1 MLEGTG
7 VKMTRVILAAL
18 AAAVSLPL
26 AYRADAQAPTFIT
39 LGTHGGP
46 LPDAKRSQPAN
57 ALVVDRA
64 VYLVDAGDGAAEQLA
79 KAGLSLQAVRAVF
92 ISHLH
97 FDHTAGLF
105 AVIGLRQQTNTLAK
119 LTIYGPPGIKETV
132 NALVAAAKPGG
143 VSGYGVPGEQFI
155 PPDVEAIEIRD
166 GARLTLDGF
175 TVTAAENSHYSFPR
189 GSDMDQRFDSLSFRF
204 DFPGRSIVYTG
215 DTGPSDAVTAL
226 AKGADILVS
235 ELIDAQ
241 VAASGLGGPPP
252 ANAAAG
258 QNRAPP
264 AAAPPANGA
273 AGAKSTAE
281 VMREHL
287 STHHLTPEQ
296 IGKMASDA
304 KVGRVVITHL
314 VASRRPDFS
323 IDSYVTEIR
332 KLYSGP
338 VEIANDLD
346 RY

>member
-1 MLEGTG
+1 MQAR
-7 VKMTRVILAAL
+7 RVILPALVAAAL
-18 AAAVSLPL
+18 SLTL
-26 AYRADAQAPTFIT
+26 AYRADAQMPTFIT

-64 VYLVDAGDGAAEQLA
+64 VYLVDVGDGAAEQLA

-143 VSGYGVPGEQFI
+143 VSGYGVPGERFV

-166 GARLTLDGF
+166 GAHLSLDGF

-189 GSDMDQRFDSLSFRF
+189 GSDLDQRFDSLSFRF

-226 AKGADILVS
+226 AKGADILVT

-241 VAASGLGGPPP
+241 VAASGLGPPP
-252 ANAAAG
+252 GANAAAG
-258 QNRAPP
+258 QNRP
-264 AAAPPANGA
+264 AAAAAPRPASGTE
-273 AGAKSTAE
+273 AKSTAE

-287 STHHLTPEQ
+287 STHHITPEQ
-296 IGKMASDA
+296 VGRMAADA

-314 VASRRPDFS
+314 VASRRPDFE
-323 IDSYVTEIR
+323 IDSYVAEIR
-332 KLYSGP
+332 KIYGGP
-338 VEIANDLD
+338 VVIANDLD

>member
-1 MLEGTG
+1 
-7 VKMTRVILAAL
+7 VILLVLATAAL
-18 AAAVSLPL
+18 WLPL
-26 AYRADAQAPTFIT
+26 AYRADAQVPTFIT

-119 LTIYGPPGIKETV
+119 LTIYGPPGTKETV

-143 VSGYGVPGEQFI
+143 VSGYGVPGEQFV
-155 PPDVEAIEIRD
+155 PPNVEAIEIRD
-166 GARLTLDGF
+166 GAHLSLDGF
-175 TVTAAENSHYSFPR
+175 TVTAAENTHYSFPR

-235 ELIDAQ
+235 ELIDTQ
-241 VAASGLGGPPP
+241 VATSGFAPPP
-252 ANAAAG
+252 SANAAAG

-264 AAAPPANGA
+264 APPRPANGTE
-273 AGAKSTAE
+273 AKSTAE

-287 STHHLTPEQ
+287 STHHVTPEQ
-296 IGKMASDA
+296 VGKMAADA

-314 VASRRPDFS
+314 VASRRPDFP
-323 IDSYVTEIR
+323 IDSYVAEIR
-332 KLYSGP
+332 KIYSGP
-338 VEIANDLD
+338 VEIANDLN

>member
-1 MLEGTG
+1 M
-7 VKMTRVILAAL
+7 KMRRVILAAL
-18 AAAVSLPL
+18 AAAAALPL
-26 AYRADAQAPTFIT
+26 AYRADAQVPTFIT

-64 VYLVDAGDGAAEQLA
+64 VYLVDVGDGAAEQLA

-97 FDHTAGLF
+97 FDHTGGLF
-105 AVIGLRQQTNTLAK
+105 GVLGLRQQTNSLAK
-119 LTIYGPPGIKETV
+119 LTIYGPPGTKETV
-132 NALVAAAKPGG
+132 TALLAAAKPGG
-143 VSGYGVPGEQFI
+143 ISGYGVPGERFI

-166 GARLTLDGF
+166 GAHVSLDGF
-175 TVTAAENSHYSFPR
+175 TVTAVENTHYSFPR
-189 GSDMDQRFDSLSFRF
+189 GSDLDQRFDSLSFRF

-252 ANAAAG
+252 ANAAGA
-258 QNRAPP
+258 QNRAAPAPP
-264 AAAPPANGA
+264 PPPANG

-287 STHHLTPEQ
+287 SAHHVTPEQ
-296 IGKMASDA
+296 VGRMAADA

-314 VASRRPDFS
+314 VASRRPDFA
-323 IDSYVTEIR
+323 IDSYVDEIR
-332 KLYSGP
+332 KVYSGP
-338 VEIANDLD
+338 VVIANDLD
-346 RY
+346 RF